1 MYIRIGSFHL
11 AVGSTWGI
19 PGHTPEKP
27 WKTEAQTSFAYD
39 ADITGCITK
48 LPSAWHEAPRITNIC
63 YMGVSYNGG
72 TVPPNGWFIMENHLE
87 IDNLGYPLL
96 GNFHMCIFCYNM
108 LPLSFMLKRTW
119 IEVYEWA
126 VACNSTPQPPVGFPH
141 SFDADFHICCWTCC
155 WLKHHL
161 HWIGFVGENL
171 NRKPWF
177 NSHQIDRA
185 FRLKFSHHPILWHLW
200 WWNLCPQVAA
210 PSIELARCHA
220 AWSNNPNN
228 IE

>member
-1 MYIRIGSFHL
+1 MFWRIGSFHL

-87 IDNLGYPLL
+87 IDDLGYPLL
-96 GNFHMCIFCYNM
+96 GNFHMCILCYNM

-155 WLKHHL
+155 WLKHVKTPSSL
-161 HWIGFVGENL
+161 DWFKGNL
-171 NRKPWF
+171 QETMVFTIKY
-177 NSHQIDRA
+177 RA
-185 FRLKFSHHPILWHLW
+185 FL
-200 WWNLCPQVAA
+200 
-210 PSIELARCHA
+210 
-220 AWSNNPNN
+220 
-228 IE
+228 